1 MTLSLQKKF
10 ILVSFLSVFALIT
23 VISFLAVGKTRS
35 ALYNAK
41 EQQGRM
47 LAQTVSALII
57 NEFIYEKLG
66 LVEEGGLI
74 DNYMRD
80 LYQKR
85 ELDLNF
91 VAVLDDSFQVTS
103 HSDFR
108 EFGKHYDNPL
118 LQEALDA
125 DTLLVRKSTTTS
137 NTSELEF
144 AAPLSIE

>member
-1 MTLSLQKKF
+1 MTISLQKKF
-10 ILVSFLSVFALIT
+10 ILVSFFSVFALIT

-35 ALYNAK
+35 ALYNAT

-57 NEFIYEKLG
+57 NELIYEKLG

-80 LYQKR
+80 LYQRR

-91 VAVLDDSFQVTS
+91 VAVLDDSLQVIS

-118 LQEALDA
+118 LREAQEAGCCSCKKINRC
-125 DTLLVRKSTTTS
+125 VRCW
-137 NTSELEF
+137 
-144 AAPLSIE
+144 